1 MDGFEGKIASD
12 IAGYPALMPLPCE
25 REPVIVVVE
34 DDGCLSET
42 IQDICDFLEVTVR
55 AVASEENLGPLL
67 TKWRPMAVLAKVE
80 AQGQDG
86 CHVMKSVAEHDRNL
100 PILLLTGGDPILA
113 GAADAV
119 EEVWGL
125 SSVLKRPTLPKLGEL
140 VEFLCLA
147 GQMGRCLGLMPI

>member
-1 MDGFEGKIASD
+1 MDGFDGKIASD
-12 IAGYPALMPLPCE
+12 SAGYPPLMPLPYE
-25 REPVIVVVE
+25 REPVIIVVE
-34 DDGCLSET
+34 DDRCLSEA

-55 AVASEENLGPLL
+55 SVASAENLGPLL

-80 AQGQDG
+80 AEGQDG

-147 GQMGRCLGLMPI
+147 GQMGRCLGLMPV